1 MKLKLIF
8 SLCLSLLIQW
18 ALPGQV
24 KVQDTGVT
32 TIGTDTGT
40 GFNIGNAKVDLMNN
54 LSNKQIGLNINH
66 QNYTGNK
73 AATGNSIYLTNQ
85 GTGRGYGVFINVDAA
100 GTRQKS
106 GCEIVVKENAA
117 ATEPVFGVNCLLDC
131 FGPANQSAGIKGVV
145 KVDTTSTNTK
155 YGVYGQIKATGGS
168 FGTGGRYAVYGKIN
182 ANDPDHFAGY
192 FDGGVC
198 IVGGQCSGSDRR
210 LKRQI
215 RPLDD
220 ALEMLND
227 LSPKRYKFKDN
238 ILGMTLPAGEQ
249 LGLIAQDVE
258 RILPE
263 VVSEITTPIDDE
275 EDPSGKERIVSYKA
289 INYQALVPLLI
300 GAIKEQ
306 QELIKDLEKR
316 VERLE
321 D

>member
-8 SLCLSLLIQW
+8 SLCLSLFIQW

-32 TIGTDTGT
+32 TIGTGT
-40 GFNIGNAKVDLMNN
+40 GDNVGEAKLDLIND
-54 LSNKQIGLNINH
+54 LSNKRIGLNINQH
-66 QNYTGNK
+66 NYTGNGTV
-73 AATGNSIYLTNQ
+73 AGNSVYITNQ
-85 GTGRGYGVFINVDAA
+85 GGGKAYGFFVNIDSD

-106 GCEIVVKENAA
+106 GCELTVKENVA
-117 ATEPVFGVNCLLDC
+117 ATESIFGVNCELEC
-131 FGPANQSAGIKGVV
+131 YGPANHSAGLKGKINVNS
-145 KVDTTSTNTK
+145 TSSNNK
-155 YGVYGQIKATGGS
+155 YGVYGLIKASGGD

-182 ANDPDHFAGY
+182 ANGPDHFAGY

-220 ALEMLND
+220 ALEMLNG

-258 RILPE
+258 RIIPE